1 MKFARDLVPRIDRLH
16 TRKRETYPEI
26 EDARFWDFYER
37 CKPYSLLHVTGFYN
51 LHQSLQYIA
60 ANRLHGALVECGCF
74 LGGAAAFM
82 GLARKAL
89 GMDAEIVLFDT
100 FNGPP
105 VGSTDVYTGGRKI
118 ETPSLL
124 PRYETQVHET
134 LRDVLGTLDGIRF
147 VVGLVEDTVPQADL
161 GPIALLRLDTDF
173 YTSTRVELEH
183 LYPKLVSGGVLIVDD
198 YGCFQGARRATDE
211 YFATLAKPP
220 LLNRIDAGIWAGV
233 KPPSDLPS

>member
-26 EDARFWDFYER
+26 EDTQFWECYER
-37 CKPYSLLHVTGFYN
+37 CRPYSLLHVTGFYN
-51 LHQSLQYIA
+51 LHQSLRYLA
-60 ANRLHGALVECGCF
+60 ASKVRGALVECGCF

-82 GLARKAL
+82 GLMRQAL
-89 GMDAEIVLFDT
+89 ALDAEIVLFDT
-100 FNGPP
+100 FHGPP
-105 VGSTDVYTGGRKI
+105 VGSTDIYTGNRKI

-124 PRYETQVHET
+124 PRYETQVSET
-134 LRDVLGTLDGIRF
+134 LRGILGALDGIRF
-147 VVGLVEDTVPQADL
+147 VVGLVEYTIAQTET
-161 GPIALLRLDTDF
+161 GPLALLRLDTDF

-183 LYPKLVSGGVLIVDD
+183 LYPRLVPGGVLIVDD

-211 YFATLAKPP
+211 YLATLDRPP

-233 KPPSDLPS
+233 KPSPDVSP